1 MQIDPSW
8 VPGLPT
14 RALTCG
20 PFMCLDVLTAWRPN
34 GSQSF
39 YMVVQVS
46 KLECHNEQGRAAPR
60 FRSPGQWSQSI
71 ITTYSNGQSSP
82 YILRGEDID
91 FSSHWEEC
99 QRICSQLKKNCYI
112 LLSSKIHS
120 SQHNLVHLKW
130 KIFFLYLN
138 NLYKFGWCIFCY
150 LICIKRGRTWWS
162 LGSILPAFAFHAST
176 IIMCQPKF
184 HVYLEPENV
193 TLFEN
198 TIFVD
203 VVS

>member
-1 MQIDPSW
+1 MNKAE
-8 VPGLPT
+8 LP
-14 RALTCG
+14 
-20 PFMCLDVLTAWRPN
+20 PVLGA
-34 GSQSF
+34 
-39 YMVVQVS
+39 QVS
-46 KLECHNEQGRAAPR
+46 GHRAS
-60 FRSPGQWSQSI
+60 SPP
-71 ITTYSNGQSSP
+71 TPMDKAVPTYS
-82 YILRGEDID
+82 GEDID

-120 SQHNLVHLKW
+120 FQHNLVHLKW